1 MTVISSVKNLEAL
14 SLTVVAEFDAGVG
27 RVWQIWEDPR
37 QLERWWGPPTWPAT
51 FEKHEFVPGGEASYY
66 MTGPEGEKARG
77 WWRFVTINAPHRLE
91 FDDGFADDNGDPVA
105 DMGTIHG
112 VVTLEPIGDRTR
124 MTIMSTFEAE
134 EQMEKVVAMG
144 MEEGMREALGQVDA
158 ILAESVNACGATQ
171 ADDGGN
177 LPRSSAK
184 PCSGLHSRRYYAVW
198 HSRTVTRRT
207 ATSACTTRSMVTRG
221 PASPRCC

>member
-37 QLERWWGPPTWPAT
+37 LLERWWGPPTWPAT
-51 FEKHEFVPGGEASYY
+51 FEKHEFVPGGAASYF

-77 WWRFVTINAPHRLE
+77 WWRFTAIDAPHRLE

-112 VVTLEPIGDRTR
+112 VVTLEPIGERTR
-124 MTIMSTFEAE
+124 MTILSTFEAE
-134 EQMEKVVAMG
+134 EQMEKIVAMG
-144 MEEGMREALGQVDA
+144 MEEGMKEALGQVDA
-158 ILAESVNACGATQ
+158 ILAESVNA
-171 ADDGGN
+171 
-177 LPRSSAK
+177 
-184 PCSGLHSRRYYAVW
+184 
-198 HSRTVTRRT
+198 
-207 ATSACTTRSMVTRG
+207 
-221 PASPRCC
+221 